1 MIAPDKRKALFLLH
15 QEGLSIS
22 QIARQLAVG
31 RRTVRRA
38 IAQQGQPPRRAFVPP
53 LDPELVR
60 GLYTECDG
68 YVQRV
73 FEKLREEHGLDVKYS
88 TLTRWLR
95 QLGISLP
102 PAPRCERVPDEPGAE
117 MQHDTSPF
125 TIRLANVPTK
135 LQASLLYLRYS
146 KRRYLQFYRVF
157 DRFVMKC
164 FLHRALVHW
173 AYAPSLCVI
182 DNTNLARLRGLG
194 AQAVMVP
201 EMEAFAKMHGFRFL
215 CHGRGHSD
223 RKAGEERS
231 FFTVETN
238 FLPGRTFEN
247 LEDLNRQ
254 ALDWSIVRMEQR
266 PQGKA
271 GLIPAQAFEHERSFL
286 QPLPPYLPAPY
297 KLLSRSVDEYGYV
310 AVEANYYWMP
320 GTGRGQVRV
329 LRYAEHLQIY
339 QAGQLAIEYPLA
351 PYGVRNQQIDPPD
364 KPASQA
370 HPRHRPQP
378 SHEVTTATIPPLT
391 APSRP
396 PLRLPPPAPEHFAP
410 VRRYLIEQRH
420 LPGALLD
427 PLIDASTLY
436 ADARTNA
443 VFLLRGRDDQP
454 VGAELRGT
462 GPAAWR
468 GMAPGSRKDH
478 GFFAVPACRHAQSPT
493 PLEACVLCES
503 AIDALSCHALHP
515 AYRCLSTAGARP
527 NPPLVARS
535 DRSGPSHLLRL

>member
-15 QEGLSIS
+15 QEGLSIG

-102 PAPRCERVPDEPGAE
+102 PAPRCQRVPDEPGAE

-125 TIRLANVPTK
+125 TIRLANLPTK

-157 DRFVMKC
+157 DRFAMKC

-173 AYAPSLCVI
+173 AYAPRVCVI

-201 EMEAFAKMHGFRFL
+201 EMEAFAKMYGFGFL
-215 CHGRGHSD
+215 CHGPGHSD

-238 FLPGRTFEN
+238 FLPGRTFAN

-254 ALDWSIVRMEQR
+254 ALEWSTVRMEQR

-271 GLIPAQAFEHERSFL
+271 GLIPAQAFEHERGFL
-286 QPLPPYLPAPY
+286 QPLPAYLPAPY
-297 KLLSRSVDEYGYV
+297 KLLGRSVDEYGYV

-351 PYGVRNQQIDPPD
+351 PYGVRNQQIDPPG
-364 KPASQA
+364 KPASHA

-378 SHEVTTATIPPLT
+378 SHEEEKRLRAVASTVSAYVDFLLATPGHLRHQTLRRLWALSQRMSPDLFVRSVERAHRYRISDLKT
-391 APSRP
+391 LEQIAALYLQHAP
-396 PLRLPPPAPEHFAP
+396 
-410 VRRYLIEQRH
+410 
-420 LPGALLD
+420 D
-427 PLIDASTLY
+427 PL
-436 ADARTNA
+436 
-443 VFLLRGRDDQP
+443 
-454 VGAELRGT
+454 
-462 GPAAWR
+462 
-468 GMAPGSRKDH
+468 
-478 GFFAVPACRHAQSPT
+478 
-493 PLEACVLCES
+493 PLP
-503 AIDALSCHALHP
+503 AIDQSFRDRP
-515 AYRCLSTAGARP
+515 AYQEGSLTDSPDLSP
-527 NPPLVARS
+527 Y
-535 DRSGPSHLLRL
+535 DE